1 MAILTLP
8 PIIRPRLGAVRSL
21 EKIEKIEK
29 IEKVNEVEV
38 SINSQRLDTRKFLFL
53 MASAVTINLLVIAGI
68 NILMTQ
74 DAFTLQELKSQ
85 RNTALDQKDAILNL
99 VNEKNSPVNLSKAAI
114 ELGMKP
120 ANKIGY
126 LTYSENAVTQ

>member
-1 MAILTLP
+1 MAILALP
-8 PIIRPRLGAVRSL
+8 PLIRPRFAGKRALQN
-21 EKIEKIEK
+21 IES
-29 IEKVNEVEV
+29 VNE
-38 SINSQRLDTRKFLFL
+38 SQISMGSQKLDTRKFMLL

-85 RNTALDQKDAILNL
+85 RNTALDEKDAILNL

-126 LTYSENAVTQ
+126 LTYSEAESVVVR

>member
-21 EKIEKIEK
+21 EK

-85 RNTALDQKDAILNL
+85 RNIALDQKDAILNL

>member
-1 MAILTLP
+1 MAILVLP
-8 PIIRPRLGAVRSL
+8 PLIRPRLRPVRAVDKAR
-21 EKIEKIEK
+21 EA
-29 IEKVNEVEV
+29 EV
-38 SINSQRLDTRKFLFL
+38 STSSQRLHTRNFLLL
-53 MASAVTINLLVIAGI
+53 MASAVTVNLLVIAGI

-85 RNTALDQKDAILNL
+85 RNTAVDQKDAILNL

-120 ANKIGY
+120 GNKIGY
-126 LTYSENAVTQ
+126 LTYSEKVVTQ

>member
-1 MAILTLP
+1 MAIITLP
-8 PIIRPRLGAVRSL
+8 PMIRPRLGAVRAL
-21 EKIEKIEK
+21 EKIEK
-29 IEKVNEVEV
+29 IEKVNEAEV

-85 RNTALDQKDAILNL
+85 RNIALDQKDAILNL